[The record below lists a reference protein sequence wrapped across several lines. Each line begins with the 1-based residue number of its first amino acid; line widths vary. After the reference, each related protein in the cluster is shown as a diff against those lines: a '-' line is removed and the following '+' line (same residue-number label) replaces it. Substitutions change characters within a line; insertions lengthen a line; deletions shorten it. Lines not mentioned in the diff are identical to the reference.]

1 MAQPNPPNPGKMD
14 QLKNTGKKAAD
25 QMKNI
30 AGEAGE
36 KLKSLLANNN
46 KAVQP
51 GKLSDIEIKNQKM
64 ENQVLFFTFLF
75 IGILGFI
82 GLVFASKTFRVY
94 TTLHKLEMY
103 RSNEINQKSIYDI
116 YTTDDQ
122 QSHKLRDFYVA
133 SAYRPYVCFYHKYD
147 YCSLEVF
154 REVLRAG
161 PRFIELEIFNDSFS
175 VDVEPVV
182 SVGSEDGEW
191 KYALNTLMLGDVLKV
206 IAGTVFNV
214 KYLKDLHKDPFIIY
228 LNLKVNRNVICL
240 EKIHKYIYNIL
251 GHYLLDLSY
260 SFNSTRDNDF
270 TNIPLSEIKKKIV
283 IMASPGF
290 EGSALE
296 EIVNYSTIS
305 NHTLENNPEQYRIMY
320 LKNGDIVEKDEDIE
334 EYSNTTFFK
343 IKSDNLKEYNKCGI
357 SILSPESNNS
367 GGFFEGVTPYNPEP
381 SRGLEAGC
389 QFIMMNYQR
398 IDTNMSNYT
407 YIFKDSSF
415 VLKADSLKHSD
426 NNSCNRKFSSIK
438 TQKIEHTKSE
448 LNYTYATPKDDLPEN
463 D

>member
-1 MAQPNPPNPGKMD
+1 MAQPNPPNPGKME

-36 KLKSLLANNN
+36 KLKSLLADNN
-46 KAVQP
+46 KAVEP
-51 GKLSDIEIKNQKM
+51 GKLTDNQIKNQKM
-64 ENQVLFFTFLF
+64 EGQVLFFMFLL
-75 IGILGFI
+75 IGILGFV
-82 GLVFASKTFRVY
+82 GLVFVSKTFRVY
-94 TTLHKLEMY
+94 TTLNKLEMY
-103 RSNEINQKSIYDI
+103 RSNEITQQSIYKISDMG
-116 YTTDDQ
+116 TK
-122 QSHKLRDFYVA
+122 KLRDFYVA

-175 VDVEPVV
+175 VDVEPIV
-182 SVGSEDGEW
+182 SVGTEDGDW
-191 KYALNTLMLGDVLKV
+191 KFSLTTLTLQDVLKV

-214 KYLKDLHKDPFIIY
+214 KYVRDLKNDPFIIY
-228 LNLKVNRNVICL
+228 YNLKVNRNVICL
-240 EKIHKYIYNIL
+240 KKIHEYTYNIL
-251 GHYLLDLSY
+251 GQYLLGLEY
-260 SFNSTRDNDF
+260 AFNSNRKDSKFNDI
-270 TNIPLSEIKKKIV
+270 TLNQLKGKIA
-283 IMASPGF
+283 IFASPGF
-290 EGSALE
+290 EGSPLE

-305 NHTLENNPEQYRIMY
+305 NQTLEDNPDQYRIIY
-320 LKNGDIVEKDEDIE
+320 LKNGDVVEKDEDIE

-343 IKSDNLKEYNKCGI
+343 ITSENLKNYNKCGF
-357 SILSPESNNS
+357 SILSPESDNS
-367 GGFFEGVTPYNPEP
+367 EGFFEGLTPYNPEP

-415 VLKADSLKHSD
+415 VLKADSLQDS
-426 NNSCNRKFSSIK
+426 NPSTCIRKFSSIK

-448 LNYTYATPKDDLPEN
+448 LNYTYVTPKEDLPEN